1 MPLQN
6 HASLGPVDVDDNLP
20 FAHALLALHRQ
31 QCKLIR
37 LGRCAQD
44 RVDSPPPREPR
55 PASAS
60 IACLRPGDAL

>member
-1 MPLQN
+1 MPLRN
-6 HASLGPVDVDDNLP
+6 HASLGPVDVDDDLP
-20 FAHALLALHRQ
+20 FAHSMLALHRQ
-31 QCKLIR
+31 QCRFIR